1 MSQGFNGRTTNDGRP
16 NIHPLQSGMGILTPP
31 PSGSTSS
38 SYRFTSVISAS
49 PPGTSTSGSSD
60 QDQNQRELAD
70 SDFQAKVELTVS
82 GMEEKI
88 RRMETKIR
96 SLYNLNQQEK
106 EGREALQEKCR
117 ELEATVHDWE
127 REVAALKHQLEESER
142 DKERVMQELRMQNL
156 RHRAED
162 DIASLVHVA
171 EERTENVY
179 ERTGR
184 HIQAHRGP
192 LQAFLPPVEQ
202 NTEGPGSSMRQ
213 PPLRQQTTPN
223 FIGGFACNS

>member
-96 SLYNLNQQEK
+96 SLYNLNQREK
-106 EGREALQEKCR
+106 EGREALQRKCQG
-117 ELEATVHDWE
+117 LEAAVRDRE
-127 REVAALKHQLEESER
+127 GEVAALKHRIEESEK
-142 DKERVMQELRMQNL
+142 DKERVMQELGMQNM
-156 RHRAED
+156 RHRTED
-162 DIASLVHVA
+162 DITTLFHVA
-171 EERTENVY
+171 EERTENNHDLYQRSGYHVQA
-179 ERTGR
+179 RTGPS
-184 HIQAHRGP
+184 QAS
-192 LQAFLPPVEQ
+192 PPQVER
-202 NTEGPGSSMRQ
+202 NTYPGSSMR
-213 PPLRQQTTPN
+213 PPLRQQTAPN
-223 FIGGFACNS
+223 FIGGFA